1 MKFLITIIS
10 FITMGAIFGCKP
22 NLSHK
27 NIKLPQAIIS
37 VEDLRSRIKQGN
49 PIMLDVRTPAEFNG
63 VLGHVPG
70 SFQIPLHE
78 LENRVGELEQYRK
91 EEIIVICRSGNRS
104 QKATDILINHNF
116 KALNMVGGMLKWNTA
131 P

>member
-1 MKFLITIIS
+1 MKFLITIII
-10 FITMGAIFGCKP
+10 FLTMAAIFGCKSYFSP
-22 NLSHK
+22 K
-27 NIKLPQAIIS
+27 NINISLPVIT
-37 VEDLRSRIKQGN
+37 VEELRARIKQGS

-78 LENRVGELEQYRK
+78 LENRLEELELYRK
-91 EEIIVICRSGNRS
+91 EEIILICRSGNRS
-104 QKATDILINHNF
+104 QKAAGILINHNF
-116 KALNMVGGMLKWNTA
+116 KALNMLGGMRKWNST